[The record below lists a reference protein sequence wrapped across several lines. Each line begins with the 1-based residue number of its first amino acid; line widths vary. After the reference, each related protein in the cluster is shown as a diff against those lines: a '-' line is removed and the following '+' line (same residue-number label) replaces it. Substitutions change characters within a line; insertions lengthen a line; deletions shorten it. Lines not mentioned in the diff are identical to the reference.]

1 MKNTSNL
8 LNGLSGKFVSANKY
22 CSKYV
27 PDANI
32 TTPVM
37 FISYEFIQNFVEYSM
52 VNFKDWSNVQIDK
65 STIRSNLLQFK
76 LLDLEYVVDGL
87 FDFELAPFYQNDIT
101 FKCQILKNFDA
112 SFDIQS
118 KVLMQGLD
126 WQCYAF
132 VQNVNGQQV
141 KVMGKFL
148 LIFQI
153 SNQESN
159 IMLNLTLDQI

>member
-1 MKNTSNL
+1 MNVVLSTAGFNKNKCFQSET
-8 LNGLSGKFVSANKY
+8 K
-22 CSKYV
+22 
-27 PDANI
+27 
-32 TTPVM
+32 
-37 FISYEFIQNFVEYSM
+37 
-52 VNFKDWSNVQIDK
+52 
-65 STIRSNLLQFK
+65 
-76 LLDLEYVVDGL
+76 
-87 FDFELAPFYQNDIT
+87 LAPFYQNDIT

>member
-1 MKNTSNL
+1 
-8 LNGLSGKFVSANKY
+8 
-22 CSKYV
+22 
-27 PDANI
+27 
-32 TTPVM
+32 
-37 FISYEFIQNFVEYSM
+37 M

-132 VQNVNGQQV
+132 VQNVNGQ
-141 KVMGKFL
+141 
-148 LIFQI
+148 
-153 SNQESN
+153 
-159 IMLNLTLDQI
+159 